1 MHGLS
6 SDLIGVLPT
15 ILSKKISYF
24 EKHVCKNL
32 STKPLD
38 FISSV
43 QFEDLEKLIR
53 AIKISENLNKK
64 NKSIK
69 YSNSEKKY
77 SLDMHKF
84 AFSKRNAKKKE
95 TIKIDDLIFLRTVK
109 KNGLRRQN
117 FTNKK

>member
-1 MHGLS
+1 M
-6 SDLIGVLPT
+6 
-15 ILSKKISYF
+15 
-24 EKHVCKNL
+24 
-32 STKPLD
+32 
-38 FISSV
+38 

-84 AFSKRNAKKKE
+84 ALVKEKAKKK
-95 TIKIDDLIFLRTVK
+95 KLNQIDDLIFLRTVK
-109 KNGLRRQN
+109 KMALEDKILLI
-117 FTNKK
+117 KK